1 MNIEIKRSVKP
12 VIYKKAIGFL
22 NRRINEILDN
32 NANELIWILQHP
44 DTYTA
49 GVRSNKKEILDKK
62 IKIIKTNRGG
72 KITYHGKGQLIC
84 YFVLDLRKRQK
95 DIRKLISSL
104 ENTIILSLKE
114 LRIKSFSDRNNIG
127 IWVKHNNEIKKVA
140 SIGIKIKKWIAYHG
154 FSININTNL
163 KKYNKIIPC
172 GIRNKKVA
180 NLNQIKRQNYN
191 KLENI
196 IIKNFISNLNF

>member
-12 VIYKKAIGFL
+12 VIYKKAISFL
-22 NRRINEILDN
+22 DRRINEILDN
-32 NANELIWILQHP
+32 NANELIWILEHP

-49 GVRSNKKEILDKK
+49 GIRSNKKEILDKK

-72 KITYHGKGQLIC
+72 KMTYHGKGQLIC
-84 YFVLDLRKRQK
+84 YFVLDLRKRHK
-95 DIRKLISSL
+95 DIRKLINSI

-114 LRIKSFSDRNNIG
+114 INIKSFSDRNNIG
-127 IWVKHNNEIKKVA
+127 IWVNHKKRIKKVA
-140 SIGIKIKKWIAYHG
+140 SIGIKVKKWIAYHG

-172 GIRNKKVA
+172 GIRIKKW
-180 NLNQIKRQNYN
+180 QI
-191 KLENI
+191 
-196 IIKNFISNLNF
+196 